1 LSFPNLLIDF
11 FIFNFQEY
19 NKNFSILDASND
31 NQISPIAYQQFCV
44 AVGRMEKDAE
54 KAFADLNRNANGD
67 ILGDEYLQASKEFHL
82 CDDLNG
88 DGN

>member
-11 FIFNFQEY
+11 FVFNFQEY

-31 NQISPIAYQQFCV
+31 NQISPIEYQQFCV

-54 KAFADLNRNANGD
+54 TAFAHLDRNANGH
-67 ILGDEYLQASKEFHL
+67 I
-82 CDDLNG
+82 
-88 DGN
+88 